1 MTGRIVPNRIVFTL
15 VTAIMKRVSVRQSP
29 VHGKGV
35 FALCGLRAGERIFEY
50 KGMVTTW
57 REAARWNARR
67 DVSGHTFLFG
77 LSDGRVIDGGRGGNG
92 ARWLNHACAANCEA
106 VEDSGRVY
114 IETIREIAA
123 GEELF
128 IDYALEI
135 DQQTDDEAQREYACR
150 CGTPCCRGTMLGA
163 GAVETV
169 VVAA

>member
-1 MTGRIVPNRIVFTL
+1 
-15 VTAIMKRVSVRQSP
+15 MKRVSVRQSP

-35 FALCGLRAGERIFEY
+35 FALCPLAAGERIFQY

-106 VEDSGRVY
+106 VEDNGRVY
-114 IETIREIAA
+114 IEAIRDIAP

-135 DQQTDDEAQREYACR
+135 EEQVDAEAQRDYACR
-150 CGTPCCRGTMLGA
+150 CGNACCRGTMLGA
-163 GAVETV
+163 GAGETA

>member
-1 MTGRIVPNRIVFTL
+1 
-15 VTAIMKRVSVRQSP
+15 MKRVTVRQSP

-35 FALCGLRAGERIFEY
+35 FALLPLRAGERIFEY

-67 DVSGHTFLFG
+67 SDTGHTFLFG

-114 IETIREIAA
+114 IDAIRDIAP

-135 DQQTDDEAQREYACR
+135 EQQADNDAQREYVCR
-150 CGTPCCRGTMLGA
+150 CGTSHCRGTMLGERVVGA
-163 GAVETV
+163 GAI
-169 VVAA
+169 AAGADELNRTAI

>member
-1 MTGRIVPNRIVFTL
+1 
-15 VTAIMKRVSVRQSP
+15 MKRVTVRQSP

-35 FALCGLRAGERIFEY
+35 FALLPLHAGERIFEY

-67 DVSGHTFLFG
+67 SNSGHTFLFG

-106 VEDSGRVY
+106 VEGNGRVF
-114 IETIREIAA
+114 IEAIRDIAP

-135 DQQTDDEAQREYACR
+135 EQPDDDAQRDYACR
-150 CGTPCCRGTMLGA
+150 CGAPLCRGTMLGA
-163 GAVETV
+163 LASGALVQAV
-169 VVAA
+169 

>member
-1 MTGRIVPNRIVFTL
+1 
-15 VTAIMKRVSVRQSP
+15 MKRVSVRQSP

-35 FALCGLRAGERIFEY
+35 FALCSLRAGERIFEY

-57 REAARWNARR
+57 HEAARWYERR
-67 DVSGHTFLFG
+67 EVSGHTFLFG

-106 VEDSGRVY
+106 VEGDGRVF
-114 IETIREIAA
+114 IEAIRDIAA

-135 DQQTDDEAQREYACR
+135 AYEVDGDAQREYACR
-150 CGTPCCRGTMLGA
+150 CGAPRCRGTMLGA
-163 GAVETV
+163 QASSMNEVP
-169 VVAA
+169 A

>member
-1 MTGRIVPNRIVFTL
+1 
-15 VTAIMKRVSVRQSP
+15 MKRVTVRQSP

-35 FALCGLRAGERIFEY
+35 FALLPLRAGERIFQY

-67 DVSGHTFLFG
+67 GDSGHTFLFG

-106 VEDSGRVY
+106 IEDDGRVF
-114 IETIREIAA
+114 IETIRDIAP

-135 DQQTDDEAQREYACR
+135 EEQSADDAQRDYACR
-150 CGTPCCRGTMLGA
+150 CGAPLCRGTMLGELAA
-163 GAVETV
+163 GALVLAV
-169 VVAA
+169 

>member
-1 MTGRIVPNRIVFTL
+1 
-15 VTAIMKRVSVRQSP
+15 MKRVSVRQSP

-35 FALCGLRAGERIFEY
+35 FALCPLQAGERIFEY

-57 REAARWNARR
+57 REAARWNEQRE
-67 DVSGHTFLFG
+67 DSGHTFLFG

-106 VEDSGRVY
+106 VEGEGRVF
-114 IETIREIAA
+114 IEAIRDIAV

-135 DQQTDDEAQREYACR
+135 DVQGDSEARRDYVCR
-150 CGTPCCRGTMLGA
+150 CGAQRCRGTMLGVQA
-163 GAVETV
+163 LTTPLEITV
-169 VVAA
+169 

>member
-1 MTGRIVPNRIVFTL
+1 
-15 VTAIMKRVSVRQSP
+15 MKRVTVRQSP

-35 FALCGLRAGERIFEY
+35 FALLPLRAGERIFEY

-67 DVSGHTFLFG
+67 SDTAHTFLFG

-114 IETIREIAA
+114 IDAIRDIAP

-135 DQQTDDEAQREYACR
+135 EIEIEQQMDGDAQREYVCR
-150 CGTPCCRGTMLGA
+150 CGTPGCRGTMLGELMVSAA
-163 GAVETV
+163 GIV
-169 VVAA
+169 VPAGDLSRSAM

>member
-1 MTGRIVPNRIVFTL
+1 
-15 VTAIMKRVSVRQSP
+15 MKRVTVRQSP

-35 FALCGLRAGERIFEY
+35 FALLPLRAGERIFEY

-67 DVSGHTFLFG
+67 SDLGHTFLFG

-106 VEDSGRVY
+106 VEGNGRVF
-114 IETIREIAA
+114 IEAIRDIAP

-135 DQQTDDEAQREYACR
+135 EQHADDDAQRDYACR
-150 CGTPCCRGTMLGA
+150 CGAPLCRGTMLGA
-163 GAVETV
+163 LAAGALVLAV
-169 VVAA
+169 

>member
-1 MTGRIVPNRIVFTL
+1 
-15 VTAIMKRVSVRQSP
+15 MKRVTVRQSP

-35 FALCGLRAGERIFEY
+35 FALLPLRAGERIFEY

-67 DVSGHTFLFG
+67 SDSGHTFLFG

-106 VEDSGRVY
+106 VEGDGRVF
-114 IETIREIAA
+114 IEAVRDIAP

-135 DQQTDDEAQREYACR
+135 EQQADDDAQRDYACH
-150 CGTPCCRGTMLGA
+150 CGAPVCRGTMLGVSA
-163 GAVETV
+163 SDALVLAV
-169 VVAA
+169 

>member
-1 MTGRIVPNRIVFTL
+1 
-15 VTAIMKRVSVRQSP
+15 MKRVSVRQSP

-35 FALCGLRAGERIFEY
+35 FALLPLLAGERIFQY

-67 DVSGHTFLFG
+67 SDTAHTFLFG

-106 VEDSGRVY
+106 IEDSGRVY
-114 IETIREIAA
+114 IDAIRDIAP

-135 DQQTDDEAQREYACR
+135 EELADDNAQREYVCR
-150 CGTPCCRGTMLGA
+150 CGTAGCRGTMLGA
-163 GAVETV
+163 LAVGAIAIAGCTGDLNRS
-169 VVAA
+169 AM